1 MRLAFLALAGA
12 LVMTAASAP
21 PNKSADKPAD
31 TPPPSGLVSYKDL
44 LARPAQKPTER
55 IAYGPHKEQFAD
67 LWLPAGHGPH
77 PVIVLIHG
85 GCWLASLPSVE
96 LMAPM
101 AEALRD
107 EGYAVW
113 SLAYRR
119 IGEEGGGYPGTF
131 QDVAAG
137 IDALRGLAP
146 RYGLDLHRL
155 VFSGHS
161 AGGHLAVWAAQRD
174 RLARTSPLYS
184 ANPLLPKAVVS
195 LAGINDLEAY
205 RAEGL
210 DACGGPT
217 TIDNLVD
224 AAHRAS
230 PYADT
235 SPARLPRPG
244 AKLVVISGALDPI
257 VPAKFG
263 EAFAAHMGVKGETL
277 PGAGHFELID
287 PRSAAWPAVR
297 AALAQAH

>member
-1 MRLAFLALAGA
+1 
-12 LVMTAASAP
+12 MTAASAP
-21 PNKSADKPAD
+21 TGPSGARPAD
-31 TPPPSGLVSYKDL
+31 TPPPPGLVSYRDL
-44 LARPAQKPTER
+44 LARPAQKPDHR
-55 IAYGPHKEQFAD
+55 IAYGPHPEQFAD
-67 LWLPAGHGPH
+67 LWLPAGPSPH

-119 IGEEGGGYPGTF
+119 IGEPGGGYPGAF

-137 IDALRGLAP
+137 IDALRGVAP
-146 RYGLDLHRL
+146 NYGLDLHRL

-174 RLARTSPLYS
+174 RLPRTSALYS
-184 ANPLLPKAVVS
+184 ATPLLPQSVVS

-205 RAEGL
+205 RSSGP

-224 AAHRAS
+224 AGHRTS

-235 SPARLPRPG
+235 SPARLPVPG
-244 AKLVVISGALDPI
+244 ARLVVISGALDPI
-257 VPAKFG
+257 VPARFG
-263 EAFAAHMGVKGETL
+263 EAFAGHMGVTGLTL

-297 AALAQAH
+297 AALAGAH

>member
-1 MRLAFLALAGA
+1 
-12 LVMTAASAP
+12 
-21 PNKSADKPAD
+21 
-31 TPPPSGLVSYKDL
+31 
-44 LARPAQKPTER
+44 
-55 IAYGPHKEQFAD
+55 
-67 LWLPAGHGPH
+67 
-77 PVIVLIHG
+77 
-85 GCWLASLPSVE
+85 
-96 LMAPM
+96 
-101 AEALRD
+101 
-107 EGYAVW
+107 
-113 SLAYRR
+113 
-119 IGEEGGGYPGTF
+119 
-131 QDVAAG
+131 
-137 IDALRGLAP
+137 
-146 RYGLDLHRL
+146 
-155 VFSGHS
+155 
-161 AGGHLAVWAAQRD
+161 
-174 RLARTSPLYS
+174 
-184 ANPLLPKAVVS
+184 VVS

-263 EAFAAHMGVKGETL
+263 EAFA
-277 PGAGHFELID
+277 GHFELID